1 MKIRLTA
8 EERLA
13 LLKASADATLE
24 TLEIPRIYEAIK
36 GKREEDESEF
46 VKLLNELDEKEG
58 APDGD

>member
-58 APDGD
+58 LPDGD